1 MEEDGIPQSIST
13 FAAGEFPLAVAIG
26 VDRSFS
32 VTPERLAAA
41 KAAARSFVQQL
52 RPADQ
57 AMVIAAGSE
66 VEIVAPL
73 SANHAEAAAA
83 LDRLTPWGTTPLH
96 DATLAAL
103 DVIQAA
109 SGRRA
114 LILLSDGED
123 RYSRTSSAA
132 LVAEA
137 RRRDVLFYPV
147 ATGRK
152 RPELFAELASVTGGR
167 TFHAAERRD
176 LETALGAIARE
187 LRLRVLSA
195 YADVGPAPRLALD
208 SRHRRAPGG
217 AGACAR
223 GVLREVATDRAT
235 RAPPAPSL
243 CTEILQGPC
252 ETPRETPI
260 ALHAGH
266 EIGHDTSNWR
276 AAVQRLD
283 QQAREL
289 RTEERVLQARGA
301 AEFADD
307 FGVHPLGVLA
317 FGVLARAGNYVR
329 RERCGLQGKENAFAG
344 DRVDHARCVA
354 DEIPPGS

>member
-1 MEEDGIPQSIST
+1 LAESAGVRALQFTSGVSAVEVYATVSDARGEPVAGLKASDFGVEEDGIPQSIST

-187 LRLRVLSA
+187 LRLQYLLGYTPTSDQRRGWRSIRVT
-195 YADVGPAPRLALD
+195 V
-208 SRHRRAPGG
+208 
-217 AGACAR
+217 AR
-223 GVLREVATDRAT
+223 PEVRV
-235 RAPPAPSL
+235 R
-243 CTEILQGPC
+243 
-252 ETPRETPI
+252 
-260 ALHAGH
+260 
-266 EIGHDTSNWR
+266 
-276 AAVQRLD
+276 
-283 QQAREL
+283 ARE
-289 RTEERVLQARGA
+289 GY
-301 AEFADD
+301 
-307 FGVHPLGVLA
+307 
-317 FGVLARAGNYVR
+317 YV
-329 RERCGLQGKENAFAG
+329 K
-344 DRVDHARCVA
+344 
-354 DEIPPGS
+354 

>member
-1 MEEDGIPQSIST
+1 VAIVPCILLAGLTLAESAAVLALQFTSGVSAVEVYATVSDARGEPVAGLKASDFRVEEDGTPQSINT

-26 VDRSFS
+26 IDRSFS

-57 AMVIAAGSE
+57 AMVIAVGSE
-66 VEIVAPL
+66 VETVAPL
-73 SANHAEAAAA
+73 SANHADAAAA
-83 LDRLTPWGTTPLH
+83 LDRLAPWGTTPLH

-103 DVIQAA
+103 DVIQGA

-123 RYSRTSSAA
+123 RYSRTSSDA

-137 RRRDVLFYPV
+137 RRRDVLVYPV

-187 LRLRVLSA
+187 LRLQYLLGYTPASDQRRGWRSIRVT
-195 YADVGPAPRLALD
+195 V
-208 SRHRRAPGG
+208 
-217 AGACAR
+217 AR
-223 GVLREVATDRAT
+223 PEMRVR
-235 RAPPAPSL
+235 
-243 CTEILQGPC
+243 
-252 ETPRETPI
+252 
-260 ALHAGH
+260 
-266 EIGHDTSNWR
+266 
-276 AAVQRLD
+276 
-283 QQAREL
+283 ARE
-289 RTEERVLQARGA
+289 GY
-301 AEFADD
+301 
-307 FGVHPLGVLA
+307 
-317 FGVLARAGNYVR
+317 YV
-329 RERCGLQGKENAFAG
+329 K
-344 DRVDHARCVA
+344 
-354 DEIPPGS
+354 